1 MRLKLILI
9 ASLLAAVVGSGTAI
23 GVILAVSASLK
34 LVSSPGLLVLSTFA
48 LPAAAVSCASIFVY
62 RHTAR
67 RRKLQ
72 ATLTAIMALLLC
84 LATFIAASLI
94 TVRLGRARTQTVP
107 TPRTAN

>member
-1 MRLKLILI
+1 MRLKLIFI

-23 GVILAVSASLK
+23 GIFASLK
-34 LVSSPGLLVLSTFA
+34 PFSSPGLLVLSVFV
-48 LPAAAVSCASIFVY
+48 LPVGAVSCASIFVY

-72 ATLTAIMALLLC
+72 ATLTALLALLLC

-94 TVRLGRARTQTVP
+94 SSETGAGRGPDNPA
-107 TPRTAN
+107 PRTAN